1 MLKPSTHH
9 VTTAG
14 NKAALLRGLNSFIY
28 LVIPEGLAAKRL
40 YAALLHAQTFN
51 PPCNNGWK
59 QSSPLARAEFIF
71 FIW

>member
-28 LVIPEGLAAKRL
+28 LVIPEGLAATRL
-40 YAALLHAQTFN
+40 YAALLRGQTFDLLTERLET
-51 PPCNNGWK
+51 K
-59 QSSPLARAEFIF
+59 QPSCEG
-71 FIW
+71 